1 MMLAFLAA
9 AAAALNPLVGAW
21 SLERVD
27 AVLVGDGRVV
37 PNEAVDDADH
47 AKGLI
52 VYDPSGWMA
61 LQIGAGNRIPDK
73 SGPIGRKRPIPTGSY
88 YAYYGTYAVDI
99 AAHIVRHHI
108 ADSMMVPEIGTIAVR
123 HFRIDGDRLTLTS
136 DPVARPEGTRVNR
149 ITFRR
154 LAGTPTNTRDTGY

>member
-1 MMLAFLAA
+1 MMLALLAA

-27 AVLVGDGRVV
+27 AVLVDGNRVV

-52 VYDPSGWMA
+52 VYDASGWMA
-61 LQIGAGNRIPDK
+61 LQIGAGNRAPDK
-73 SGPIGRKRPIPTGSY
+73 SGPIGRARPIPTGSY
-88 YAYYGTYAVDI
+88 YAYYGTYAVEPD
-99 AAHIVRHHI
+99 ARLVRHHI
-108 ADSMMVPEIGTIAVR
+108 ADSMMAPEIGTITLR
-123 HFRIDGDRLTLTS
+123 HFSIDGDRLTLTS
-136 DPVARPEGTRVNR
+136 DPVARPGGARINR

-154 LAGTPTNTRDTGY
+154 LAGTLTTTRDTGH